1 MCFAICEHNKERL
14 GEVGFYSV
22 EELNPWSPEKKEFST
37 NRSHIFNEKILTF
50 WRLNP
55 YQLLLSLR
63 WAWKLS
69 VPRGW
74 FGRASGELCL
84 GKPRH
89 AEWNKAGER
98 ETVSTIT
105 GFICCWFSL
114 KWKVKSLSCVWLFV
128 IPQTL
133 RLPLRIPLRIP
144 QNSPGKNIGMSSHS
158 LFQGIF
164 PTQGL
169 NPGFLHCRQILC
181 HLSHQRI
188 PTVILLIFSK
198 FS

>member
-128 IPQTL
+128 IPQTVAYQASPSMGFS
-133 RLPLRIPLRIP
+133 RQEYWSGLPFS
-144 QNSPGKNIGMSSHS
+144 SPGD
-158 LFQGIF
+158 LPDPGIEPRS
-164 PTQGL
+164 PTL
-169 NPGFLHCRQILC
+169 
-181 HLSHQRI
+181 
-188 PTVILLIFSK
+188 
-198 FS
+198 